1 MSPAAVAGIVLAAMS
16 AARQTAR
23 ASEAE
28 GETGYGEIPGDIHG
42 ALEEV
47 NVPAYAIDRFGII
60 RWINAAAKKLVGDIR
75 GKQQSSIVV
84 PEMAREAKESFLR
97 KMMGTERST
106 DASAVVTDPMGKRV
120 HIEISSCAIHEG
132 HRIVGVFGL
141 VRYQEESEQQHAPH
155 PHLTPRQNQ
164 VLHLLAH
171 GHSTSQIAAELH
183 LSIDTV
189 RNHIRRMLRTL
200 GAHSRIEALA
210 IAHRE
215 GILRQRD

>member
-1 MSPAAVAGIVLAAMS
+1 MS

-23 ASEAE
+23 ATKAE
-28 GETGYGEIPGDIHG
+28 GAAGYGEIPGDIHG

-47 NVPAYAIDRFGII
+47 NVPAYAIDRFGIV
-60 RWINAAAKKLVGDIR
+60 RWVNAAAKKLVGDIR
-75 GKQQSSIVV
+75 GKQQSSVVV

-97 KMMGTERST
+97 KMMGTEKST
-106 DASAVVTDPMGKRV
+106 DASAVVTDPSGKRV
-120 HIEISSCAIHEG
+120 HIEISSCAIREG

-141 VRYQEESEQQHAPH
+141 VRYQEKSEHQHGPH

-171 GHSTSQIAAELH
+171 GHSTSQIATELH

>member
-1 MSPAAVAGIVLAAMS
+1 MS
-16 AARQTAR
+16 AIRQTAR
-23 ASEAE
+23 ASEAADAS
-28 GETGYGEIPGDIHG
+28 GIPGDLHG

-47 NVPAYAIDRFGII
+47 TVPAYAVDRHGII
-60 RWINAAAKKLVGDIR
+60 RWLNPAARELVGDVR
-75 GKQQSSIVV
+75 GKQQSSVVV
-84 PEMAREAKESFLR
+84 PEQAREAKESFLR
-97 KMMGTERST
+97 KMMGTEKST
-106 DASAVVTDPMGKRV
+106 EATVGVVGPGGERV
-120 HIEISSCAIHEG
+120 QIELSSCALREG

-141 VRYQEESEQQHAPH
+141 VRQQDESAQPNPH

-164 VLHLLAH
+164 VLHLLAR

-183 LSIDTV
+183 LSVDTV

-215 GILRQRD
+215 GILRSG